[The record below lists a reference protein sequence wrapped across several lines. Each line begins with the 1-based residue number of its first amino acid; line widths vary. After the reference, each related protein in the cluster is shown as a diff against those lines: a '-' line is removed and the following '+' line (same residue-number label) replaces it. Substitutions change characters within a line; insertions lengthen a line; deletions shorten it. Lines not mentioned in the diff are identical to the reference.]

1 MPYIGRTDIWIEL
14 DKVVFYDDRILTE
27 SERLQLQ
34 RQMNEQR
41 GLYGEPPANGRI
53 ERQPW

>member
-1 MPYIGRTDIWIEL
+1 MPYIARTDLWIKL
-14 DKVVFYDDRILTE
+14 DKVVFYNDRILTE

-41 GLYGEPPANGRI
+41 GLYGEPPASGDI
-53 ERQPW
+53 QRQPW